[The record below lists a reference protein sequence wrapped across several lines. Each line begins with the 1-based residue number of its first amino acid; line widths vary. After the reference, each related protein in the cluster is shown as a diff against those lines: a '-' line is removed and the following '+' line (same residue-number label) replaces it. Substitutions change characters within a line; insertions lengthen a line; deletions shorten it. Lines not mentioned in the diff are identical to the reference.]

1 MQSVSLFSE
10 KDPELEAR
18 VYRYVKSFRIQIHDD
33 IPGKPK
39 DPTAYLHY
47 EEVSYE
53 ASSTPRLT
61 ATSIDLY
68 GLYDGPFYAS
78 TGLDKE
84 VLEQIRSWAVK
95 NNISVPHDIEVI

>member
-33 IPGKPK
+33 IPGKPE
-39 DPTAYLHY
+39 DLTAYLHY

-53 ASSTPRLT
+53 ASSTPKLV

-68 GLYDGPFYAS
+68 GSYDGPFYSS
-78 TGLDKE
+78 TGLDKL
-84 VLEQIRSWAVK
+84 VLALIRSWAVR
-95 NNISVPHDIEVI
+95 NNIFVPHDIEVI